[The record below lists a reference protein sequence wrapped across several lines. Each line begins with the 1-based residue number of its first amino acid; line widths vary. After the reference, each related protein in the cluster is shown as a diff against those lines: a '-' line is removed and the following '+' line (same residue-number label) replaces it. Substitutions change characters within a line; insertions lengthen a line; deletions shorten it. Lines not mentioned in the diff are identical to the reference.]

1 VQARKQLFLQKWLR
15 AMACGV
21 LQDELFCEMA
31 FLFFYAAKISL
42 VSLVSFIFGLL
53 VTFCRLPQ
61 WGISEHFTVNQAQ
74 MLIEALH
81 LI

>member
-1 VQARKQLFLQKWLR
+1 MDNFFGWWVGFGFFLSVCSMFVGCLL
-15 AMACGV
+15 G
-21 LQDELFCEMA
+21 LQ
-31 FLFFYAAKISL
+31 I
-42 VSLVSFIFGLL
+42 
-53 VTFCRLPQ
+53 TFCRLPQ

>member
-1 VQARKQLFLQKWLR
+1 MTLQAVWMNGRLT
-15 AMACGV
+15 
-21 LQDELFCEMA
+21 
-31 FLFFYAAKISL
+31 
-42 VSLVSFIFGLL
+42 LL
-53 VTFCRLPQ
+53 ATFCRLPQ

>member
-1 VQARKQLFLQKWLR
+1 LAKNKTKTILILVIIFEVRSSLR
-15 AMACGV
+15 
-21 LQDELFCEMA
+21 LP
-31 FLFFYAAKISL
+31 
-42 VSLVSFIFGLL
+42 